1 MDIFQI
7 VALGLVATILSLLVK
22 EDRPEFG
29 VYIALV
35 TGIIIFIFVAT
46 KLQAILDVLNQMIT
60 RINIDNIYYSTL
72 FKIIGIAYITEF
84 GAQACR
90 DAGEKVIASKI
101 EFAGKIFIMVMAV
114 PILISLMDLMIN
126 MVP

>member
-7 VALGLVATILSLLVK
+7 VAIGLVATILSLLVK
-22 EDRPEFG
+22 EHRPEFG

-35 TGIIIFIFVAT
+35 TGIIIFIFVAA
-46 KLQAILDVLNQMIT
+46 KLQAVLDILSQMINK
-60 RINIDNIYYSTL
+60 INVDNIYYSTL
-72 FKIIGIAYITEF
+72 FRIIGIAYITEF

-90 DAGEKVIASKI
+90 DADEKVIASKI